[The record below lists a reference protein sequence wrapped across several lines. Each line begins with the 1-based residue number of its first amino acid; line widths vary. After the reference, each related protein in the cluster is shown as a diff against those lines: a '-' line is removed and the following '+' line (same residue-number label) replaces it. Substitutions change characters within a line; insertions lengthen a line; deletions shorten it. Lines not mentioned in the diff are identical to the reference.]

1 MNKFLTQNNITTLMK
16 RNREEK
22 GINFDSFVGKKA
34 KKAEEEEEEKERIS
48 FVGND
53 RVCFRFN

>member
-1 MNKFLTQNNITTLMK
+1 MK